1 MQTKILLWF
10 DVEDYAT
17 IESDD
22 AFAELLDMLD
32 EVGVRCTIKFC
43 AKKLGLLRERG
54 RTDILEKL
62 SRHELSFHT
71 TLHSVHP
78 LPTEYLDH
86 YGFRAGAEE
95 FERRECGGFDLI
107 REIGGQNLTSYG
119 QPGESWAPQVFPV
132 LRKWG
137 IPTYLDA
144 HSILGING
152 QPFWYGGVLCYTDLV
167 NLIRLQHRDGG
178 LEQYL
183 QDYHNIDKTCEETV
197 FISTYDHP
205 TEFSSTVFWDEVN
218 FLDGKNPQL
227 LTPAPLRAP
236 GEQTKY
242 IQMLKSFVETTSK
255 EEGVEYLTA
264 AEGMALEIRRK
275 RPVTAADL
283 KQIAADLQN
292 RITFVKV
299 DASYL
304 SASEVFSLAAKY
316 LSGRMLVPELLYGPE
331 RHEESVI
338 VEPVVSARE
347 LAEVAFRQYDTV
359 MGYRQLKPLY
369 RVGKNLLNPVDLLS
383 TMLAAIQAGTDTVAV
398 TTGEL
403 AAAKYVREPKPDGG
417 WTDWCL
423 WKKDF
428 YPETIYRHTRLQTWT
443 LKPAVF

>member
-1 MQTKILLWF
+1 MQKKILLWF

-22 AFAELLDMLD
+22 AFAELLEML
-32 EVGVRCTIKFC
+32 EQVGVRSTIKFC
-43 AKKLGLLRERG
+43 AKKLALLRERG

-62 SRHELSFHT
+62 SSHELSFHT

-86 YGFRAGAEE
+86 YGFSAGAEE
-95 FERRECGGFDLI
+95 FDRRECEGFRLVQQI
-107 REIGGQNLTSYG
+107 SGQNLTSYG

-137 IPTYLDA
+137 VPTYLDA

-167 NLIRLQHRDGG
+167 NLIRLQHQDGG

-183 QDYHNIDKTCEETV
+183 KDFRAIDTTCQESV

-218 FLDGKNPQL
+218 FLGGRNPQL

-236 GEQTKY
+236 GEQSKY
-242 IQMLKSFVETTSK
+242 IGMMKTFIEETSK
-255 EEGVEYLTA
+255 EADVEYLTA
-264 AEGMALEIRRK
+264 LEGTGLEIRRK
-275 RPVTAADL
+275 RPITAQDVKAIASEMQN
-283 KQIAADLQN
+283 QISFA
-292 RITFVKV
+292 KV

-316 LSGRMLVPELLYGPE
+316 LSGRLLVPELLYGPE
-331 RHEESVI
+331 AQEDSVI
-338 VEPVVSARE
+338 TEPVVSVRE
-347 LAEVAFRQYDTV
+347 LAEAACSQHEIV
-359 MGYRQLKPLY
+359 MGFKQLKTLY
-369 RVGKNLLNPVDLLS
+369 RVGKNLLNPTDLLS
-383 TMLAAIQAGTDTVAV
+383 TMLLAIQTGEATVAV
-398 TTGEL
+398 RTGTL
-403 AAAKYVREPKPDGG
+403 TAVRYVREPKAEGS
-417 WTDWCL
+417 WTQWCL
-423 WKKDF
+423 WKENF
-428 YPETIYRHTRLQTWT
+428 YPQTIYRHTRLQTWT